1 MKLFLKNI
9 GKIEHASVEI
19 EGITV
24 IAGENNT
31 GKSTVGRTLFSV
43 FNSFYNIEEQIL
55 KEKSQSIEHMLS
67 MLYRNVTKR
76 LISRVVFEEIAD
88 SLVVNQKKYIDNQDM
103 LKDDLLKFIVQ
114 YDENFYKFEYSEKI
128 EEVVKRMLDVFL
140 VSDEEI
146 FKLVLDKNFEAEFY
160 GQINNI
166 YTENMGEVGLQIKDE
181 MITVQFVNDEVS
193 FVAKKIELQT
203 EVIYFDDPFIL
214 DEQRIFA
221 THRNHLNYVDHKT
234 HLKSK
239 LFAPERKSNVIEE
252 IVVNNKFEKIYEK
265 INEICDGKIIRGRNG
280 GWGYKEDTF
289 EKALDVRNV
298 STGLKTF
305 IILKKLLGN
314 GIIEYNGTII
324 LDEPEIHLH
333 PEWQL
338 VFAELIVL
346 LQKEFG
352 IHILLNTHSPYFLNA
367 IEVYA
372 AKYEISSKCRFYI
385 AEMNGKSAFIED
397 VTDNIERIYSRLARP
412 LQDLENER
420 YENE

>member
-43 FNSFYNIEEQIL
+43 FNSFYNIEEQIQ
-55 KEKSQSIEHMLS
+55 KEKSQSIEHMLNV
-67 MLYRNVTKR
+67 LYRNVTKR
-76 LISRVVFEEIAD
+76 LTSRVVFEEIAD
-88 SLVVNQKKYIDNQDM
+88 SLIVNQEQYINNQDM
-103 LKDDLLKFIVQ
+103 LKDDILKFIAQ
-114 YDENFYKFEYSEKI
+114 YDENFYKFEYDGKI
-128 EEVVKRMLDVFL
+128 DEVAGRVLDVFQ

-193 FVAKKIELQT
+193 FVDKKMDLQT
-203 EVIYFDDPFIL
+203 EAIYFDDPFIL
-214 DEQRIFA
+214 DEQRIFM

-239 LFAPERKSNVIEE
+239 LFMSERKSNVVEE

-265 INEICDGKIIRGRNG
+265 ISEICNGKIIRGRNG
-280 GWGYKEDTF
+280 GWGYKEDNS

>member
-1 MKLFLKNI
+1 MKLSLKNI
-9 GKIEHASVEI
+9 GKIEYASVEI

-24 IAGENNT
+24 IAGENDT

-43 FNSFYNIEEQIL
+43 FNSFYNIEEQIQ

-67 MLYRNVTKR
+67 MLYRNMTKR
-76 LISRVVFEEIAD
+76 LISRGVFLEIAD
-88 SLVVNQKKYIDNQDM
+88 SLVLNQKQYIGNRDK
-103 LKDDLLKFIVQ
+103 LKGDILRFIAQ
-114 YDENFYKFEYSEKI
+114 YDENIYQFEYYDKLDEAAGHI
-128 EEVVKRMLDVFL
+128 LDVFQ
-140 VSDEEI
+140 VSDEDI

-181 MITVQFVNDEVS
+181 MITVRFANDEVS
-193 FVAKKIELQT
+193 FVEKRMDLQT
-203 EVIYFDDPFIL
+203 EAVYFDDPFIL
-214 DEQRIFA
+214 DEQRIFMS
-221 THRNHLNYVDHKT
+221 HGNHLNYVDHKT

-239 LFAPERKSNVIEE
+239 LFASERNSNVVEE
-252 IVVNNKFEKIYEK
+252 IVINSKFEKIYEK
-265 INEICDGKIIRGRNG
+265 INEICDGKIIRRRSG
-280 GWGYKEDTF
+280 GWGYKEDNS
-289 EKALDVRNV
+289 EKVLDVRNI

-372 AKYEISSKCRFYI
+372 AKYEISDKCRFYI
-385 AEMNGKSAFIED
+385 AEMNGKSALIED

-412 LQDLENER
+412 LQDLENAR

>member
-43 FNSFYNIEEQIL
+43 FNSFYNIEEQIQ
-55 KEKSQSIEHMLS
+55 KEKSQSIEHMLNV
-67 MLYRNVTKR
+67 LYGNVTKR
-76 LISRVVFEEIAD
+76 LTSRVVFEEIAD
-88 SLVVNQKKYIDNQDM
+88 SLIVNQEQYINNQDM
-103 LKDDLLKFIVQ
+103 LKDDILKFIAQ
-114 YDENFYKFEYSEKI
+114 YDENFYKFEYDGKI
-128 EEVVKRMLDVFL
+128 DEVAGRVLDVFQ

-193 FVAKKIELQT
+193 FVDKKMDLQT
-203 EVIYFDDPFIL
+203 EAIYFDDPFIL
-214 DEQRIFA
+214 DEQRIFM

-239 LFAPERKSNVIEE
+239 LFMSERKSNVVEE

-265 INEICDGKIIRGRNG
+265 ISEICNGKIIRGRNG
-280 GWGYKEDTF
+280 GWGYKEDNS